1 MEIFQDDDIIQVPS
15 GTYVSLKGQVAQQM
29 QCQTSTSM
37 DSSYNDHTLP
47 PELPFGTTRVDI
59 SQDIAQF
66 EENVASLGLWQ
77 NLVRFLPGVINVLGA
92 RNLRDPPSR
101 RTEEIA
107 QGGRDPIMDALQIVW
122 NDEDLNNAD
131 RIHFFRPKFR
141 HQNFDVETS
150 YSWQERNAISI
161 SDVLADVWPDLDR
174 IAFQIERIIHE
185 ESVYCADD
193 DAVFM
198 ILEPRAP
205 WWPHGWHAALVEKTQ
220 VLGDFIHTMMVPI
233 MLPKRTSQLELC
245 VLMFGPERGAFCEV
259 RRYGA
264 ALQPDQVC
272 WNYVGTLV
280 HLIQRH
286 EETAL
291 IRPPHNPNWNFG
303 TIFAVGLPFFT
314 ETPDLRIVAI
324 LKREF
329 RDMQTMEIFR
339 PPTRFVSQ
347 SMVVTLQAWYTWGVI
362 DGKLKARWPE
372 LQDSSWVR
380 PAVDET
386 WKESHQLRHRQHVHV
401 LIEPAFV
408 TNNVVVLLAMTD
420 EEEEWVKAV
429 FMIGRLTVHDLL
441 RDYGKLSKC
450 QQEGQSCIVR
460 HNGDWKNMD
469 DPMVLRHRDM
479 IQIFIAATE
488 EAEVCLPA
496 RKMPR
501 KLQVA
506 MASDSSSAGTTLLQI
521 KAVKSDTSFARHAWN
536 RLPRP
541 GNGNRKVHFDDVIQ
555 QRCFNSR
562 TIVEQRFVQ
571 DNAVSNDY
579 VLQLTHEKKQGAS
592 WQSFVNDVRF
602 EHLKDN
608 PPFLWTPEGCKDEQQ
623 AKAMLPQLSDDYVV
637 RPAPTSIGKNHWCLM
652 DRTSQVLPIFLCGQ
666 EVQLCY
672 VAKYSKLQEM
682 ELVFHCRLKGEND
695 RQIVLFPG
703 QVFFVI
709 EESQCTPSPKHK
721 RLWKEYSDTK
731 QKENDQGYDSPAE
744 ANSHSKPI
752 GQGRSRVTEEL
763 CCQLFPPVADRT
775 IESEEVLLLDLNVND
790 EQEKK
795 SVPVIN
801 QVRRDRP
808 FVEDLPDEL
817 AAAVMSVPDWLGNEQ
832 GTIHVFTDGSY
843 LRDTDVAG
851 WAAIILM
858 EGTSDVPFSY
868 VGYIAGRQEAHSQ
881 EAGEAGAYVAEL
893 LGIGNAAEI
902 INASSSRCHFH
913 VDSTSAADVAFGRA
927 AIGSFASLASAVR
940 HRVMV
945 LESRMEVSVSHVK
958 GHSGHPWNEAVD
970 RLAGA
975 VRTGMLEP
983 TNHILFDPTKQNEWA
998 WALHESG
1005 ESNDMPVQQNGMF
1018 LVEAPPLQP
1027 VLDFCLPTLSR
1038 ATEETVE
1045 LKARFVT
1052 YNACSVH
1059 VPGRRQF
1066 LSKQF
1071 DQEQICAVGIQESQD
1086 RSQNDFGFDHWQVFR
1101 SAADKHGNFGC
1112 ELWLHIKKTIVQGKG
1127 QKHGWDVQSA
1137 IVKVREPRL
1146 LIVTIAAGKVPFA
1159 LIVLHAP
1166 SNHLGE
1172 EVQEKWWAQTTKSVK
1187 RAVPHSHHVIV
1198 LADANAQ
1205 LLRPGDL
1212 GSCRG
1217 HYNVSSPAEEL
1228 FFDWLQTE
1236 NLVVR
1241 TREDDEGRSLFT
1253 WSHSSATDVDEVQK
1267 GSCLDYIA
1275 TSSDLASCGTS
1286 IDLSGFDTGREKI
1299 DHLPVGIEFKTWIG
1313 TSFQNMPKRK
1323 PRVDVDI
1330 INTPAGEAICKQ
1342 IALSIPKIPWEI
1354 DATSHAQIL
1363 EEHVSEAMLQYFPK
1377 PKRQPK
1383 KPFLDQEAI
1392 QLVRQRRL
1400 TQRWLKQL
1408 KAFRRLCQTW
1418 FFFQAWKYHKCED
1431 RSLPDFRSW
1440 NSEGGRCQGQLE
1452 LFARD
1457 LMRKYQNVAKH
1468 KLRAYVS
1475 DSVTVASQ
1483 EGLDHL
1489 FQRLRKL
1496 TKSRKHKTKFSLPAL
1511 QKPDG
1516 AVANT
1521 PLQVYEIWEKHFQES
1536 ERGQFVDSM
1545 ALQHEHQEKAFKRF
1559 VETAQSNEVLTS
1571 ADVPTLQECEQA
1583 LLKFARKRAPGLS
1596 GIPIDLLRNAAPDF
1610 ARKAY
1615 PLVLKSVLRFEE
1627 PLQWQGSLIA
1637 PIPKSNG
1644 ISPHAKDWRQIS
1656 LQEGLA
1662 KMTHRAYREKL
1673 MPYFES
1679 FASPLQGGA
1688 RRGMPTSLPAQAVRL
1703 FQGACHQR
1711 KISSMVIFLD
1721 AKQAYYQIAR
1731 DVLWFRQWPP
1741 DRQRDFLDRMPCSEH
1756 MKQQIGEVFSARCPL
1771 EQCSVP
1777 SKIGNIIQS
1786 LFEDVWT
1793 TMGVNGMP
1801 SCSMTGTRPGD
1812 PLADLLWSIAFGSVI
1827 RQLKSDF
1834 TELDLVVQLDSRRFT
1849 CLPIWADDLCVL
1861 VSHSDPFRLI
1871 ELASIACNR
1880 LSRAFAS
1887 LAVELN
1893 LGKGKTEIIFS
1904 FHGLNATKAKRQ
1916 VAIDM
1921 GNQIPFQDFEGT
1933 NRFVRIATT
1942 YKHLGGLVGRAH
1954 QFRTEVRSRAGIAGS
1969 AFRAL
1974 RKHVFANRTISRE
1987 VKLHIYD
1994 AIVRSKFYH
2003 HASCWSFS
2011 TQQEWQVFDTAAFR
2025 LLRSLAVVL
2034 HGHEWKEASN
2044 EKIVARLGVLH
2055 PRQLLRIERLRQFQK
2070 ICQFADA
2077 DFWAILE
2084 GESNWLHNMLYSD
2097 LLWLKENRLCP
2108 DWLCIP
2114 EASQVQGLA
2123 TLLADKGA
2131 EWKTHL
2137 KQVGKACRHHAQRL
2151 QEAHEFE
2158 CKALQMLRQIGV
2170 ISFEQTHGNMQ
2181 KAVKGSF
2188 RCQVCDKIFGTL
2200 KALGVHKHRQHEVF
2214 SAQYY
2219 YAKGDTCP
2227 VCLKYYGNSEAL
2239 QQHWQYKRGTCWSII
2254 QESDLD
2260 PEDFGGDRIARELE
2274 IPPLAGMQCAGPKAW
2289 WSTLRPLVQD
2299 NSSGVE
2305 NTEAFEEAA
2314 IHYLLSLAPVEE
2326 ELHSFLDG
2334 VKSAA
2339 SFLLR
2344 TFGQEYLKQEGA
2356 IRMASKTI
2364 ALCSP
2369 EHRRYFGRVWDVLKG
2384 LWQQIAVPTE
2394 SLDWNGLICGNIA
2407 FVVDCNF
2414 RALSLDCV
2422 PKQRAKYVLHLFSGR
2437 RREADIQYWIEELAR
2452 QTGCSVTCLSFDL
2465 AIDEKC
2471 DLLDAH
2477 AQSWLRQMIK
2487 AGRILALIA
2496 GPPCETWSRARGVC
2510 LKDESS
2516 ASQPRVLR
2524 SSQEPWGMIG
2534 LSQREHT
2541 QCIVGSRL
2549 LQFTIILVLDCIQA
2563 ATGCLLEHPDEPED
2577 DASLASIWRLKV
2589 LRAMLA
2595 LLPMRKLRVWQG
2607 QFGAKS
2613 PKPTALMVYGL
2624 RTLEERLEQQRSS
2637 EMPATRSIGRTAE
2650 GIFATS
2656 ELKEYPPRMRLS
2668 IARAVVDSFKEAS
2681 AGSLDPEEIELG
2693 DDAFLQAA
2701 QSPWDPYLPT
2711 VMHSDFGSRR

>member
-1 MEIFQDDDIIQVPS
+1 M
-15 GTYVSLKGQVAQQM
+15 
-29 QCQTSTSM
+29 
-37 DSSYNDHTLP
+37 
-47 PELPFGTTRVDI
+47 
-59 SQDIAQF
+59 
-66 EENVASLGLWQ
+66 
-77 NLVRFLPGVINVLGA
+77 
-92 RNLRDPPSR
+92 
-101 RTEEIA
+101 
-107 QGGRDPIMDALQIVW
+107 
-122 NDEDLNNAD
+122 
-131 RIHFFRPKFR
+131 
-141 HQNFDVETS
+141 
-150 YSWQERNAISI
+150 
-161 SDVLADVWPDLDR
+161 
-174 IAFQIERIIHE
+174 
-185 ESVYCADD
+185 
-193 DAVFM
+193 
-198 ILEPRAP
+198 
-205 WWPHGWHAALVEKTQ
+205 
-220 VLGDFIHTMMVPI
+220 
-233 MLPKRTSQLELC
+233 
-245 VLMFGPERGAFCEV
+245 
-259 RRYGA
+259 
-264 ALQPDQVC
+264 
-272 WNYVGTLV
+272 
-280 HLIQRH
+280 
-286 EETAL
+286 
-291 IRPPHNPNWNFG
+291 
-303 TIFAVGLPFFT
+303 
-314 ETPDLRIVAI
+314 
-324 LKREF
+324 
-329 RDMQTMEIFR
+329 
-339 PPTRFVSQ
+339 
-347 SMVVTLQAWYTWGVI
+347 
-362 DGKLKARWPE
+362 
-372 LQDSSWVR
+372 
-380 PAVDET
+380 
-386 WKESHQLRHRQHVHV
+386 
-401 LIEPAFV
+401 
-408 TNNVVVLLAMTD
+408 
-420 EEEEWVKAV
+420 
-429 FMIGRLTVHDLL
+429 
-441 RDYGKLSKC
+441 
-450 QQEGQSCIVR
+450 
-460 HNGDWKNMD
+460 
-469 DPMVLRHRDM
+469 
-479 IQIFIAATE
+479 
-488 EAEVCLPA
+488 
-496 RKMPR
+496 
-501 KLQVA
+501 
-506 MASDSSSAGTTLLQI
+506 
-521 KAVKSDTSFARHAWN
+521 
-536 RLPRP
+536 
-541 GNGNRKVHFDDVIQ
+541 HFDDVIQ

-579 VLQLTHEKKQGAS
+579 VLQLVHEKKQGAS

-608 PPFLWTPEGCKDEQQ
+608 PPFLWTPEGRKDEQQ

-695 RQIVLFPG
+695 WQTVLFPG

-709 EESQCTPSPKHK
+709 EESQCTPSPKPK

-731 QKENDQGYDSPAE
+731 QKENDQGYDSPDE
-744 ANSHSKPI
+744 ANSHSKLI
-752 GQGRSRVTEEL
+752 DQGRSRVTEEV

-790 EQEKK
+790 EQEKRLI
-795 SVPVIN
+795 PVIN

-808 FVEDLPDEL
+808 FVEDLPEEL

-858 EGTSDVPFSY
+858 ECTSDVPFSY

-902 INASSSRCHFH
+902 ISVSSSRCHFH

-945 LESRMEVSVSHVK
+945 LESRMEVNVSHVK

-975 VRTGMLEP
+975 VRTGKLEP

-1045 LKARFVT
+1045 LKARFVS

-1112 ELWLHIKKTIVQGKG
+1112 ELWLHTKKTIVQGKG
-1127 QKHGWDVQSA
+1127 QKRGWDVQSA

-1172 EVQEKWWAQTTKSVK
+1172 EVQETWWAQTTKSVK

-1342 IALSIPKIPWEI
+1342 IAMSIPQIPWEI
-1354 DATSHAQIL
+1354 DATSHAQIF
-1363 EEHVSEAMLQYFPK
+1363 EEHVSDAMLQYFPK
-1377 PKRQPK
+1377 SKRQPK

-1431 RSLPDFRSW
+1431 CSLPDFRSW

-1536 ERGQFVDSM
+1536 ERGQFVDPM

-1627 PLQWQGSLIA
+1627 PLQWQGSLIV

-1731 DVLWFRQWPP
+1731 DVLWFRQWPS
-1741 DRQRDFLDRMPCSEH
+1741 DRQRDFLDRLPCSEH

-1933 NRFVRIATT
+1933 NRFVHIATT

-2044 EKIVARLGVLH
+2044 EKIVARLGVRH

-2170 ISFEQTHGNMQ
+2170 ISFEQTHSNMQ

-2188 RCQVCDKIFGTL
+2188 RCQFCDKIFGTL

-2274 IPPLAGMQCAGPKAW
+2274 IPPLAGVQCAGPKAW
-2289 WSTLRPLVQD
+2289 WSTLRPLMQEE
-2299 NSSGVE
+2299 SSEVE
-2305 NTEAFEEAA
+2305 DAEAFEEAA

-2356 IRMASKTI
+2356 IIRMASKTI
-2364 ALCSP
+2364 AICSP

-2452 QTGCSVTCLSFDL
+2452 QTNQSVICLSFDL

-2471 DLLDAH
+2471 DLLDTS

-2496 GPPCETWSRARGVC
+2496 GPPWSRARGVC

-2549 LQFTIILVLDCIQA
+2549 LQFTIILVLDCIRA
-2563 ATGCLLEHPDEPED
+2563 ATGCLLERPDEPED

-2613 PKPTALMVYGL
+2613 PKPTALMVHGL

-2656 ELKEYPPRMRLS
+2656 ELKEYPPRMCLS

-2701 QSPWDPYLPT
+2701 QSPWDPYFPT

>member
-1 MEIFQDDDIIQVPS
+1 MRHDLTSREAFDNVRRYLVEYWQTRPWHATEDSLLVHSLINFADSTRSVLEHCSVETLLSTDYFQQWCRYICREAHMWCAGIVAALAQPYNNVPTILIVEDLQGTVAPAIVQAVSWDAPVFLTYLQTQTVRMMEIWTWARDRLLIEHDIEIELNGRLVRYDEEVQPLAGNFIRITILPEGWREHVGAPTVDSGSLSLGGFDANELHFTGLWQAQMRMDELSGEIGDIYHPQPDSPALTGIGEIGDIYYPQPMPESEEVSQMQTSTSNKIHREVRSSQPRFAALYRKSQIERRSADPVRQFFKGNCFSARFSCFLIWDFPETRDIVLGPVTLNFEFEQRWSHEFDKHVRLEMDVDSNVIVHVTEQPDDYWVLPGYHVLAIRQVDLIDDYCHLLVQVLTPYVTMYHAVRLINPATVLQIVDLLALVPLAGAGATWVLSHKRHGSVEIFQDDDVIKVPS
-15 GTYVSLKGQVAQQM
+15 GTYVSLKGQAAQQM
-29 QCQTSTSM
+29 QCQTTVHM
-37 DSSYNDHTLP
+37 DSSYNEHTMP
-47 PELPFGTTRVDI
+47 PELSFETTRVDI

-66 EENVASLGLWQ
+66 EESAASLGLWQ
-77 NLVRFLPGVINVLGA
+77 NLVRLLPGVIDVLGA
-92 RNLRDPPSR
+92 RNLRDPPPC
-101 RTEEIA
+101 RTEDIA
-107 QGGRDPIMDALQIVW
+107 QGGRDPILDALQIVW

-141 HQNFDVETS
+141 HQSFEVETS

-174 IAFQIERIIHE
+174 IVFQIERIIHE

-193 DAVFM
+193 DVVFL

-205 WWPHGWHAALVEKTQ
+205 WWPHGWHAALIEKTQ
-220 VLGDFIHTMMVPI
+220 VLGDFIHTIMVPI

-264 ALQPDQVC
+264 ALQPDQAC

-303 TIFAVGLPFFT
+303 TIFAVGLPFFA

-408 TNNVVVLLAMTD
+408 SNNVVALLAMTD

-479 IQIFIAATE
+479 IQIFIAAT
-488 EAEVCLPA
+488 AETEGCLPA

-501 KLQVA
+501 KLQMA

-521 KAVKSDTSFARHAWN
+521 KAVKSNTSFARHAWN
-536 RLPRP
+536 RLPGP
-541 GNGNRKVHFDDVIQ
+541 GNGSRKVHFDDVIQ

-562 TIVEQRFVQ
+562 TIVEQRVVQ

-579 VLQLTHEKKQGAS
+579 VLQLAHEKKQGDS
-592 WQSFVNDVRF
+592 WQSFLNDVLF
-602 EHLKDN
+602 EQLKDN
-608 PPFLWTPEGCKDEQQ
+608 PPSLWTPEGCKDEQE

-637 RPAPTSIGKNHWCLM
+637 RPAPTSIGKNHWFIM

-682 ELVFHCRLKGEND
+682 ETVFQCRLRGENG
-695 RQIVLFPG
+695 RQAVLFPG
-703 QVFFVI
+703 QVFFVT
-709 EESQCTPSPKHK
+709 EKFQYTPSPKPK

-731 QKENDQGYDSPAE
+731 QKENDHGFDSPDE
-744 ANSHSKPI
+744 VNLHSKSI
-752 GQGRSRVTEEL
+752 DQEQCRGMKDV
-763 CCQLFPPVADRT
+763 CCQLFSPVVDRT
-775 IESEEVLLLDLNVND
+775 IESEEVLLLDLNVHD
-790 EQEKK
+790 EPEK
-795 SVPVIN
+795 SPIPVIN

-808 FVEDLPDEL
+808 FVEDLPEEL
-817 AAAVMSVPDWLGNEQ
+817 AAAVMSVPDWLGKEQ
-832 GTIHVFTDGSY
+832 GTMHVFTDGSY

-858 EGTSDVPFSY
+858 ECASDVPFSY

-902 INASSSRCHFH
+902 ISASSNRCHFH

-927 AIGSFASLASAVR
+927 AINSFASLASAVR
-940 HRVMV
+940 HRVMA
-945 LESRMEVSVSHVK
+945 LESRMEVNVSHVK

-975 VRTGMLEP
+975 VRTGKLEP
-983 TNHILFDPTKQNEWA
+983 TTHIPFDPTKQNEWA
-998 WALHESG
+998 WALQASG

-1045 LKARFVT
+1045 LKARFVS

-1112 ELWLHIKKTIVQGKG
+1112 ELWLHTKKTIVQGKG
-1127 QKHGWDVQSA
+1127 QKNGWDVQSA

-1146 LIVTIAAGKVPFA
+1146 LIVTIAAGQVPFA
-1159 LIVLHAP
+1159 LVVLHAP

-1172 EVQEKWWAQTTKSVK
+1172 EVQELLWAQTTKSVK
-1187 RAVPHSHHVIV
+1187 RAVPNSHHVIV

-1241 TREDDEGRSLFT
+1241 TREDDEGRALFT
-1253 WSHSSATDVDEVQK
+1253 WSHSSAVEVDEVQK

-1313 TSFQNMPKRK
+1313 TTFQNMPERK

-1342 IALSIPKIPWEI
+1342 IALSIPQIPWEI

-1363 EEHVSEAMLQYFPK
+1363 EEHVSAAMLQHFPK

-1431 RSLPDFRSW
+1431 CSLPDFRSW
-1440 NSEGGRCQGQLE
+1440 NSEGGRCQGQLD

-1457 LMRKYQNVAKH
+1457 LMRRYQNVANH

-1516 AVANT
+1516 EVANT

-1545 ALQHEHQEKAFKRF
+1545 ALQHEHEEKAFQRF
-1559 VETAQSNEVLTS
+1559 VETAQSNEVFTS

-1596 GIPIDLLRNAAPDF
+1596 GTPIDLLRNAAPDF

-1627 PLQWQGSLIA
+1627 PLQWQGGLIV

-1703 FQGACHQR
+1703 FQGACHQK

-1741 DRQRDFLDRMPCSEH
+1741 DRQRDFLGRMPCSEH
-1756 MKQQIGEVFSARCPL
+1756 MKRQIGEVFSVRCPL

-1793 TMGVNGMP
+1793 TMGVKGMP

-1812 PLADLLWSIAFGSVI
+1812 PLADLLWSIAFGSAI

-1880 LSRAFAS
+1880 LSKAFAS

-1921 GNQIPFQDFEGT
+1921 GNQISFQDFEGT
-1933 NRFVRIATT
+1933 NRFVHVANT

-1974 RKHVFANRTISRE
+1974 RKHVFANRNISRE

-2003 HASCWSFS
+2003 HASCWSFT

-2097 LLWLKENRLCP
+2097 LLWLRENRLCP

-2151 QEAHEFE
+2151 QEAQEFE

-2181 KAVKGSF
+2181 KAVKVPSVANF
-2188 RCQVCDKIFGTL
+2188 
-2200 KALGVHKHRQHEVF
+2200 
-2214 SAQYY
+2214 
-2219 YAKGDTCP
+2219 
-2227 VCLKYYGNSEAL
+2227 
-2239 QQHWQYKRGTCWSII
+2239 
-2254 QESDLD
+2254 
-2260 PEDFGGDRIARELE
+2260 
-2274 IPPLAGMQCAGPKAW
+2274 
-2289 WSTLRPLVQD
+2289 
-2299 NSSGVE
+2299 
-2305 NTEAFEEAA
+2305 
-2314 IHYLLSLAPVEE
+2314 
-2326 ELHSFLDG
+2326 
-2334 VKSAA
+2334 
-2339 SFLLR
+2339 
-2344 TFGQEYLKQEGA
+2344 A
-2356 IRMASKTI
+2356 IR
-2364 ALCSP
+2364 
-2369 EHRRYFGRVWDVLKG
+2369 F
-2384 LWQQIAVPTE
+2384 
-2394 SLDWNGLICGNIA
+2394 
-2407 FVVDCNF
+2407 
-2414 RALSLDCV
+2414 
-2422 PKQRAKYVLHLFSGR
+2422 
-2437 RREADIQYWIEELAR
+2437 LA
-2452 QTGCSVTCLSFDL
+2452 
-2465 AIDEKC
+2465 
-2471 DLLDAH
+2471 H
-2477 AQSWLRQMIK
+2477 
-2487 AGRILALIA
+2487 
-2496 GPPCETWSRARGVC
+2496 
-2510 LKDESS
+2510 
-2516 ASQPRVLR
+2516 
-2524 SSQEPWGMIG
+2524 
-2534 LSQREHT
+2534 
-2541 QCIVGSRL
+2541 
-2549 LQFTIILVLDCIQA
+2549 
-2563 ATGCLLEHPDEPED
+2563 
-2577 DASLASIWRLKV
+2577 
-2589 LRAMLA
+2589 
-2595 LLPMRKLRVWQG
+2595 
-2607 QFGAKS
+2607 
-2613 PKPTALMVYGL
+2613 
-2624 RTLEERLEQQRSS
+2624 
-2637 EMPATRSIGRTAE
+2637 
-2650 GIFATS
+2650 
-2656 ELKEYPPRMRLS
+2656 
-2668 IARAVVDSFKEAS
+2668 
-2681 AGSLDPEEIELG
+2681 
-2693 DDAFLQAA
+2693 
-2701 QSPWDPYLPT
+2701 
-2711 VMHSDFGSRR
+2711 

>member
-1 MEIFQDDDIIQVPS
+1 MWEQVFPVRQGLYLRLLEVRQQSCSSTAQSNGTDFSSTNASQEWQDTFEEEDNVMLHQISLRNCSAFDNTSDTPPMGPVLQGHDVDDGPVMRFERMDFDDEVFLERLNGPTEGDKVFPSYGLFHRHVGIREVRIRRGELIPYKVREVWPDFDRVDIAIFQVIPPPNDQPTLLIVADPAYMPFETAVPVVRCIDSGVSTTCAADFHRQRGNIFQHAHQAGLTQDCLEDRCLCWVGAELSTETLQPAFLEGTLIRFVVSTLHEDWVSFMHVPDAQLSAMSSYPTTLETRSAEISSLSGGPPLIPGYMRHDLTSREAFDKVRSYLVEYWQTRPWHATEDSLLVHSLINFDDSTRSVLEHCSVETLLSIDYFQQWCRYICREAHMWCAGIVAALAQPYNNVPTILIVEDLQGTVAPAIVQAVSWDAPVFLTYLQTQTVRMMEIWNWARERLLIDHDIEIELNGRLVRYDEEVQPLAGNFIRITILPEGWREHVGAPTVGSGSLSLGGFDADELHFTGLWQAQMRLDELSGEIGDIYYPQPDIPALTGVGEIGDIYYPQPMPESEEVSQMQTSTSNKIHREVRSSQPRFAALYRKSQIERRSADPVRQFFKGNCFSARFSRFLVWDFPETRDIVLGPVTLNFEFEQRWSHEFDKHVRLEMDVDTYVIAHVTEQPDDYWVLPGYHVLAIRQADLIDDYCHLLVQVLTPHVTMYHAVRLINPATVLQIVDLLALVPLAGAGATWVLSHKRHGSVEIFQDDDIIQVPS

-29 QCQTSTSM
+29 QCQTTTSM

-141 HQNFDVETS
+141 RQSFDVETS

-220 VLGDFIHTMMVPI
+220 VLGDFIQTMMVPI

-479 IQIFIAATE
+479 IQIFIAATA

-506 MASDSSSAGTTLLQI
+506 MASDSSSAGTTRLQI

-541 GNGNRKVHFDDVIQ
+541 GNGSRKVHFDDVIQ

-579 VLQLTHEKKQGAS
+579 VLQLVHEKKQGAS

-652 DRTSQVLPIFLCGQ
+652 DKTSQVLPIFLCGQ

-695 RQIVLFPG
+695 RQTVLFPG

-709 EESQCTPSPKHK
+709 EESQCTPSPKPK

-731 QKENDQGYDSPAE
+731 QKENDQGYDSPDE

-752 GQGRSRVTEEL
+752 DQGRSRVTEEV

-795 SVPVIN
+795 LVPVIN

-808 FVEDLPDEL
+808 FVEDLPEEL

-1038 ATEETVE
+1038 ATEETIE

-1172 EVQEKWWAQTTKSVK
+1172 EVQETWWAQTTKSVK

-1342 IALSIPKIPWEI
+1342 IALSIPQIPWEI
-1354 DATSHAQIL
+1354 DATSHAQIF
-1363 EEHVSEAMLQYFPK
+1363 EEHVSDAMLQYFPK

-1688 RRGMPTSLPAQAVRL
+1688 RRGMPTSLPAQAVLL

-1793 TMGVNGMP
+1793 TRVNGMP

-1834 TELDLVVQLDSRRFT
+1834 TELDLVYSLTVEDS
-1849 CLPIWADDLCVL
+1849 
-1861 VSHSDPFRLI
+1861 H
-1871 ELASIACNR
+1871 
-1880 LSRAFAS
+1880 AF
-1887 LAVELN
+1887 
-1893 LGKGKTEIIFS
+1893 
-1904 FHGLNATKAKRQ
+1904 Q
-1916 VAIDM
+1916 
-1921 GNQIPFQDFEGT
+1921 
-1933 NRFVRIATT
+1933 
-1942 YKHLGGLVGRAH
+1942 
-1954 QFRTEVRSRAGIAGS
+1954 
-1969 AFRAL
+1969 
-1974 RKHVFANRTISRE
+1974 
-1987 VKLHIYD
+1987 
-1994 AIVRSKFYH
+1994 
-2003 HASCWSFS
+2003 
-2011 TQQEWQVFDTAAFR
+2011 
-2025 LLRSLAVVL
+2025 
-2034 HGHEWKEASN
+2034 
-2044 EKIVARLGVLH
+2044 
-2055 PRQLLRIERLRQFQK
+2055 
-2070 ICQFADA
+2070 
-2077 DFWAILE
+2077 
-2084 GESNWLHNMLYSD
+2084 
-2097 LLWLKENRLCP
+2097 
-2108 DWLCIP
+2108 
-2114 EASQVQGLA
+2114 
-2123 TLLADKGA
+2123 
-2131 EWKTHL
+2131 
-2137 KQVGKACRHHAQRL
+2137 
-2151 QEAHEFE
+2151 
-2158 CKALQMLRQIGV
+2158 
-2170 ISFEQTHGNMQ
+2170 
-2181 KAVKGSF
+2181 
-2188 RCQVCDKIFGTL
+2188 
-2200 KALGVHKHRQHEVF
+2200 
-2214 SAQYY
+2214 
-2219 YAKGDTCP
+2219 
-2227 VCLKYYGNSEAL
+2227 
-2239 QQHWQYKRGTCWSII
+2239 
-2254 QESDLD
+2254 
-2260 PEDFGGDRIARELE
+2260 
-2274 IPPLAGMQCAGPKAW
+2274 
-2289 WSTLRPLVQD
+2289 
-2299 NSSGVE
+2299 
-2305 NTEAFEEAA
+2305 
-2314 IHYLLSLAPVEE
+2314 
-2326 ELHSFLDG
+2326 
-2334 VKSAA
+2334 
-2339 SFLLR
+2339 
-2344 TFGQEYLKQEGA
+2344 
-2356 IRMASKTI
+2356 
-2364 ALCSP
+2364 
-2369 EHRRYFGRVWDVLKG
+2369 
-2384 LWQQIAVPTE
+2384 
-2394 SLDWNGLICGNIA
+2394 
-2407 FVVDCNF
+2407 
-2414 RALSLDCV
+2414 
-2422 PKQRAKYVLHLFSGR
+2422 
-2437 RREADIQYWIEELAR
+2437 
-2452 QTGCSVTCLSFDL
+2452 
-2465 AIDEKC
+2465 
-2471 DLLDAH
+2471 
-2477 AQSWLRQMIK
+2477 
-2487 AGRILALIA
+2487 
-2496 GPPCETWSRARGVC
+2496 
-2510 LKDESS
+2510 
-2516 ASQPRVLR
+2516 
-2524 SSQEPWGMIG
+2524 
-2534 LSQREHT
+2534 
-2541 QCIVGSRL
+2541 
-2549 LQFTIILVLDCIQA
+2549 
-2563 ATGCLLEHPDEPED
+2563 
-2577 DASLASIWRLKV
+2577 
-2589 LRAMLA
+2589 
-2595 LLPMRKLRVWQG
+2595 
-2607 QFGAKS
+2607 
-2613 PKPTALMVYGL
+2613 YGL
-2624 RTLEERLEQQRSS
+2624 
-2637 EMPATRSIGRTAE
+2637 M
-2650 GIFATS
+2650 TS
-2656 ELKEYPPRMRLS
+2656 
-2668 IARAVVDSFKEAS
+2668 VC
-2681 AGSLDPEEIELG
+2681 
-2693 DDAFLQAA
+2693 
-2701 QSPWDPYLPT
+2701 
-2711 VMHSDFGSRR
+2711 